1 MTEMTLDWSAVRD
14 RYATEVSLAPL
25 AGSSRLTA
33 VLADD
38 DTILVRRKLWQLLLT
53 RGDLDTAAEVLTRM
67 PEPVTAVRFAE
78 RLRAHYTST
87 TECSRIPNVSAVVLT
102 DLGLLSR

>member
-1 MTEMTLDWSAVRD
+1 MTLDWSAVRD

-25 AGSSRLTA
+25 AGNSRLTA
-33 VLADD
+33 VLIEG
-38 DTILVRRKLWQLLLT
+38 DTIRVRQKLWQLLLT
-53 RGDLDTAAEVLTRM
+53 RSDLDTAAELLDQVPR
-67 PEPVTAVRFAE
+67 PVNPVQFAE

-87 TECSRIPNVSAVVLT
+87 TECSRIPNVSAIILT